1 MIKEY
6 CDICGKETVT
16 DKYFL
21 PVIKDSYVRDRHG
34 TPMVATKVISSERK
48 DVCKKCARKIC
59 FLIDRVLPMFDK
71 DISITFES
79 SEVGKSY
86 RIEYIVQRCDVK
98 R

>member
-6 CDICGKETVT
+6 CDICDKETVT

-86 RIEYIVQRCDVK
+86 RIEYIGDK
-98 R
+98 L

>member
-21 PVIKDSYVRDRHG
+21 PVIKDSYARDRHG
-34 TPMVATKVISSERK
+34 TPIVSTKVMSLERK
-48 DVCKKCARKIC
+48 DVCQDCTRKIQ
-59 FLIDRVLPMFDK
+59 FLIDCVLPTMADG

-79 SEVGKSY
+79 SEVGRSY
-86 RIEYIVQRCDVK
+86 RIEYIGDNK
-98 R
+98 L

>member
-21 PVIKDSYVRDRHG
+21 PVIKDSYIRDRHG

-86 RIEYIVQRCDVK
+86 RIEYIGDK
-98 R
+98 L

>member
-1 MIKEY
+1 MFKEY

-86 RIEYIVQRCDVK
+86 RIEYIGDK
-98 R
+98 L

>member
-21 PVIKDSYVRDRHG
+21 PIIKDSYVRDRHG

-86 RIEYIVQRCDVK
+86 RIEYIGDK
-98 R
+98 L

>member
-34 TPMVATKVISSERK
+34 TPMVTTKVISSERK

-86 RIEYIVQRCDVK
+86 RIEYIGDK
-98 R
+98 L

>member
-34 TPMVATKVISSERK
+34 TPMVATKGMSSERK

-59 FLIDRVLPMFDK
+59 FLVDRILPMFDK

-86 RIEYIVQRCDVK
+86 RIEYIGDK
-98 R
+98 L

>member
-34 TPMVATKVISSERK
+34 TLMVATKGMSSERK

-59 FLIDRVLPMFDK
+59 FLIDRILPMFDK

-86 RIEYIVQRCDVK
+86 RIEYIGDEL
-98 R
+98 

>member
-34 TPMVATKVISSERK
+34 TPMVATKVISSEKK

-59 FLIDRVLPMFDK
+59 FLIDRILPMFDK

-86 RIEYIVQRCDVK
+86 RIEYIGDK
-98 R
+98 L

>member
-1 MIKEY
+1 MVKEY
-6 CDICGKETVT
+6 CDICGKETAT

-21 PVIKDSYVRDRHG
+21 PVIKDSYARDKHG
-34 TPMVATKVISSERK
+34 MPIVATKAMSSERK

-86 RIEYIVQRCDVK
+86 RIEYIGDKQL
-98 R
+98 